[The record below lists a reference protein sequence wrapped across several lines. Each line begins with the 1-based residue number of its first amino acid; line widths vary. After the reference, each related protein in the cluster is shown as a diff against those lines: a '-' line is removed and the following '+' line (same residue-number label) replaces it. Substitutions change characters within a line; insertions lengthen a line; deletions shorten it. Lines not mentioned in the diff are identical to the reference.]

1 MSGRLRE
8 IGRQTVE
15 IAESGHYTSPAGT
28 RISIAEAV
36 GAAIAGTRH
45 YLPDTPLPEP
55 APRPSPAPAD
65 EAGTGQPLERPAVTV
80 TRESTL
86 GAAARFGPDVACLVF
101 ASAKNPGGGFLG
113 GAKAQEEDIA
123 RASAL
128 YPCLRS
134 APEFYEFHRNQQDLR
149 YSDRVIYSPGVP
161 VFRDER
167 GHLLDRPFRSAFLTS
182 AAPNLGA
189 IVRNQ
194 PADAADV
201 PGVLGR
207 RAERV
212 LRIAAAHGHRRL
224 VLGAWGCGVFRND
237 PGTVARAF
245 AEALRVVD
253 RFDEVVFAIYDKMP
267 GTPVHA
273 AFDEVMRG
281 WRDRPGSPG

>member
-28 RISIAEAV
+28 RISIADAV
-36 GAAIAGTRH
+36 GAAVAGTRH

-55 APRPSPAPAD
+55 APRERVDRSTVD
-65 EAGTGQPLERPAVTV
+65 GQPPAGLAVTV
-80 TRESTL
+80 TRESSL
-86 GAAARFGPDVACLVF
+86 VAAARLGSDVACLVF

-134 APEFYEFHRNQQDLR
+134 APEFYEFHREQQDLR

-167 GHLLDRPFRSAFLTS
+167 GDLLDRPYRIAFLTS

-189 IVRNQ
+189 IRRNQ
-194 PADAADV
+194 PADAAGV
-201 PGVLGR
+201 PAVLGR

-245 AEALRVVD
+245 VEALRVVD
-253 RFDEVVFAIYDKMP
+253 GFDEVVFAIYDKLP